1 MTEISK
7 KSRLTVLPEPPQLAF
22 SVSAFAL
29 HKPTV
34 RLDDATW
41 FCAKFIL
48 QVVRRDFAV
57 IEVLTLQKLM
67 RKISKTS
74 IVLVTKDPVYKS
86 KLFIEMVTSCS
97 KKSFM
102 K

>member
-7 KSRLTVLPEPPQLAF
+7 KSRLTVLPGPPQPAF

-29 HKPTV
+29 HKPAV

-41 FCAKFIL
+41 FCAKL
-48 QVVRRDFAV
+48 VLLVVRKDFAV
-57 IEVLTLQKLM
+57 IEVLSLQKLM

-74 IVLVTKDPVYKS
+74 IVLVTQDLVYKS
-86 KLFIEMVTSCS
+86 KLFIEMVNS
-97 KKSFM
+97 
-102 K
+102 